1 MKKLFLTG
9 VAALFLATGTA
20 HAEANASMLDLSMH
34 RGDNPVFLFLEKDNG
49 QKYFGFFSIQEN
61 CADILTLLE
70 RRRDAG
76 METWLT
82 LRAGKIR
89 ARSQCHVVGVHQQ
102 CPPNVAGET
111 ETRKNML
118 NKIMTATNR
127 AYITIT
133 AALMLATALMLTILA
148 GRAGAADEEDNFPD

>member
-1 MKKLFLTG
+1 MKKLLLTSI
-9 VAALFLATGTA
+9 AALFLATGTA
-20 HAEANASMLDLSMH
+20 HAEPNASMLDLSMH

-82 LRAGKIR
+82 LRAGKPER
-89 ARSQCHVVGVHQQ
+89 VLNVMSSVSTNNVRPTSQGKPKPEKTC
-102 CPPNVAGET
+102 
-111 ETRKNML
+111 
-118 NKIMTATNR
+118 
-127 AYITIT
+127 
-133 AALMLATALMLTILA
+133 
-148 GRAGAADEEDNFPD
+148 

>member
-1 MKKLFLTG
+1 MSGGIKMLQHLLLTA
-9 VAALFLATGTA
+9 VTALFLATGTA
-20 HAEANASMLDLSMH
+20 HAEPNASMLDLSMH

-82 LRAGKIR
+82 LRAGKPER
-89 ARSQCHVVGVHQQ
+89 VLNVMCVGVRQP

-111 ETRKNML
+111 ETRK
-118 NKIMTATNR
+118 TC
-127 AYITIT
+127 
-133 AALMLATALMLTILA
+133 
-148 GRAGAADEEDNFPD
+148 